1 MSASSTKSGIAQS
14 LVILG
19 VIFLIIGAMM
29 TYQNRKESRF
39 YPVEG
44 VMKTS
49 EIKYVDSAGSAGKLG
64 SKSWFLNVI
73 YEYEVDGKIYESDN
87 IASESPLS
95 SADLN
100 KPPSKKLTALAEK
113 FAVGKTVTVTVYVS
127 PTYPHRAM
135 LLRTRNYGLWLL
147 AISGLLFA
155 LAFHLARR

>member
-1 MSASSTKSGIAQS
+1 MFNIINSSQLLGYFMSISSTKLGIAQS

-73 YEYEVDGKIYESDN
+73 YEYEVDGKIYLDMVETLAAEIRDFEN
-87 IASESPLS
+87 IEIFS
-95 SADLN
+95 SQICTIQNNQFHSHRREPDIKLRN
-100 KPPSKKLTALAEK
+100 LTAYIL
-113 FAVGKTVTVTVYVS
+113 
-127 PTYPHRAM
+127 
-135 LLRTRNYGLWLL
+135 
-147 AISGLLFA
+147 
-155 LAFHLARR
+155 